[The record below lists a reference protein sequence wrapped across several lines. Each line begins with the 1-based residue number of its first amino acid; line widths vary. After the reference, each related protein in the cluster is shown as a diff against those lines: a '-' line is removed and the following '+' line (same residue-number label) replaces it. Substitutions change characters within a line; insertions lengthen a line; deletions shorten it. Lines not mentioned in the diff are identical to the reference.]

1 MSLSGKTPKILV
13 RVVASGKGDWEVKGW
28 VRGGSSLLSY
38 ILSHCLLIFS
48 LCFCITLKKKKGTR
62 SLKSYYLVS
71 SHGFGRVGQLLN
83 LSESGL
89 LHL

>member
-48 LCFCITLKKKKGTR
+48 LCFCITFKKKRDK
-62 SLKSYYLVS
+62 V
-71 SHGFGRVGQLLN
+71 FEVI
-83 LSESGL
+83 LSCIFTWLWEGGPVT
-89 LHL
+89 